1 MNSSALKTTVPWWK
15 FGYVWLVIAG
25 PVLVVVASF
34 VTLYLALAIPDPVVA
49 QDYYR
54 KGIEINKT
62 LDAAPSSLA
71 PALQAR
77 NHAATGQVPGP
88 QAAGKP

>member
-1 MNSSALKTTVPWWK
+1 MANAHPIPAAPPPPWWK

-25 PVLVVVASF
+25 PALVVVASF
-34 VTLYLALAIPDPVVA
+34 ITLYLAVVGQDPVVD

-62 LDAAPSSLA
+62 LGDNPASLA
-71 PALQAR
+71 PAKEAR
-77 NHAATGQVPGP
+77 NHAATGVKAPR
-88 QAAGKP
+88 